1 MKSEVFIILSLS
13 LSLPLPDYKS
23 MAHQSLMYLDEQDS
37 RLCVPCEMKAT
48 WSVYK
53 LLA

>member
-13 LSLPLPDYKS
+13 LSLPDYKS

-48 WSVYK
+48 WSVYI